1 MQHRLSRTLPA
12 IVLAVLVAT
21 DTFAERSRNPPNATV
36 FIRVIGTARV
46 VVKEA
51 FSETREERDVE
62 FGTGSGFIFIPY
74 GHVLTN
80 YHVIESTTIEDRI
93 GRRDIQIELSVD
105 RIEVVLPGSTDT
117 DMRFSAS
124 IEAVDPELDL
134 AVLSIAGGDLPYLA
148 FGDSEAVAQGDAV
161 QVYGFPFGGQ
171 VEVGKVNLPD
181 IVPRVSAS
189 RGSVAAT
196 RTDASGGTA
205 YLQTTA
211 TVNPGNSGG
220 PMLDEDGYVLGV
232 VRLKLRN
239 SDGIGFAIPVN
250 AVKDFLTFNG
260 YDQLLPVARLRLG
273 PEQSL
278 QGKGLALRMPET
290 LEDVSPARLR
300 AFTDPSQGAI
310 GFTAD
315 RVISPWPLA
324 QLEQALLSGG
334 TFGSFQAAS
343 ELRSSAVADGRVV
356 IGRASG
362 RDMSSGIETAME
374 YMLLDAGTEKL
385 LVRYQGPADA
395 VAFNRSVLIGSLT
408 SIRAETLLTA
418 EIASVLLPEQLAW
431 VKGALPAPSAPTLV
445 IPDRWDEEVSAP
457 FACRG
462 LPHWESALSMSLP
475 RDFTV
480 SLRAGWWSS
489 TMDALQ
495 SARACSDRTG
505 ALGDGSYA
513 YTLDWLG
520 ERYVVEGVFV
530 ENVGTMQLELVSPEG
545 KHGFI
550 RDAARAWMEQ
560 NR

>member
-1 MQHRLSRTLPA
+1 MNT
-12 IVLAVLVAT
+12 
-21 DTFAERSRNPPNATV
+21 
-36 FIRVIGTARV
+36 
-46 VVKEA
+46 
-51 FSETREERDVE
+51 
-62 FGTGSGFIFIPY
+62 
-74 GHVLTN
+74 
-80 YHVIESTTIEDRI
+80 
-93 GRRDIQIELSVD
+93 
-105 RIEVVLPGSTDT
+105 
-117 DMRFSAS
+117 
-124 IEAVDPELDL
+124 
-134 AVLSIAGGDLPYLA
+134 
-148 FGDSEAVAQGDAV
+148 
-161 QVYGFPFGGQ
+161 
-171 VEVGKVNLPD
+171 
-181 IVPRVSAS
+181 
-189 RGSVAAT
+189 
-196 RTDASGGTA
+196 
-205 YLQTTA
+205 
-211 TVNPGNSGG
+211 
-220 PMLDEDGYVLGV
+220 
-232 VRLKLRN
+232 
-239 SDGIGFAIPVN
+239 
-250 AVKDFLTFNG
+250 VKDFLTFNG

-300 AFTDPSQGAI
+300 AFSDPSQGAI

-343 ELRSSAVADGRVV
+343 ELRSSAVSDGRVV

-480 SLRAGWWSS
+480 SLRARWWSS

-550 RDAARAWMEQ
+550 RDAARALDGAEPLAL
-560 NR
+560 RVHRRSRRPTSSYSGRRGRFAGSYGYFGRGSR